1 MRALQTSS
9 ESPSEIEWVI
19 PIYFTNWIALLAA
32 RTSTIT
38 TIEGRGIFSNVA
50 AMTSP

>member
-9 ESPSEIEWVI
+9 ESPSKIEWVI
-19 PIYFTNWIALLAA
+19 PIYFTKWIALLAT

-38 TIEGRGIFSNVA
+38 TDEGKGIFSDMA